1 MSAPSGIASAHSE
14 GVTTSWRP
22 GSPMM
27 LCCPRSGSSTG
38 LFASREY
45 IERRLPSAR
54 LSREIAGLHD
64 WVGLDA
70 ALERLPR
77 EQWIRRYGAT
87 RFTFRSNSANAIEHA
102 VMAGMG
108 VGLLGSLQGTS
119 LPGLVQLD
127 IEQPPPPVEVFL
139 AFHRD
144 ARKTPRINVV
154 AKEIEADARRQ
165 LR

>member
-1 MSAPSGIASAHSE
+1 M
-14 GVTTSWRP
+14 
-22 GSPMM
+22 
-27 LCCPRSGSSTG
+27 
-38 LFASREY
+38 
-45 IERRLPSAR
+45 
-54 LSREIAGLHD
+54 AGLHD

-70 ALERLPR
+70 SLERLPQ

-87 RFTFRSNSANAIEHA
+87 RFTFRSNSAIAIEHA
-102 VMAGMG
+102 VLAGMG
-108 VGLLGSLQGTS
+108 IGLLGAVQATS

-127 IEQPPPPVEVFL
+127 IEQPTPPVEVFL

-144 ARKTPRINVV
+144 SRKTPRVRVV